1 MGSLF
6 SKDDNVKYTPLH
18 YAVKMD
24 NVDAAIALLLR
35 GCSIKD
41 KDSNG
46 ETVYEL
52 CEREG
57 SEKMKKTLALYKF
70 TPMNR

>member
-6 SKDDNVKYTPLH
+6 SKDENVKYTPLH
-18 YAVKMD
+18 HAVKID
-24 NVDAAIALLLR
+24 NVDAAISLLWR
-35 GCSIKD
+35 GCSVKD

-57 SEKMKKTLALYKF
+57 SAEMKKTLALYKF
-70 TPMNR
+70 

>member
-6 SKDDNVKYTPLH
+6 SKDDHIKYTPLH

-24 NVDAAIALLLR
+24 NVDAAISLLWR

-57 SEKMKKTLALYKF
+57 SEKMKKTLAQYKF
-70 TPMNR
+70 S